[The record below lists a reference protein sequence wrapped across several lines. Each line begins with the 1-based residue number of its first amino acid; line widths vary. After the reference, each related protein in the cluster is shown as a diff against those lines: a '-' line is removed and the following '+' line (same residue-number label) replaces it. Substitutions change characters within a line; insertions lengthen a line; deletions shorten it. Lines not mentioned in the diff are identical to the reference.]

1 MMTKEEALYKVV
13 ADLKHRIAM
22 VKEDADIIRKFI
34 YEQGLDR
41 HFEYPSETADECW
54 ANLNNIEIACDLD
67 NYESLKWTSYAEQEC
82 SNDWCDFTHESGY
95 CTCNDTMEN
104 IIVSFTQSELSMV
117 RFNDKRYQINS
128 HPLLADQIVI
138 FGFKTFDLVGD
149 KYINED
155 GIKVYIK

>member
-1 MMTKEEALYKVV
+1 
-13 ADLKHRIAM
+13 
-22 VKEDADIIRKFI
+22 
-34 YEQGLDR
+34 
-41 HFEYPSETADECW
+41 
-54 ANLNNIEIACDLD
+54 
-67 NYESLKWTSYAEQEC
+67 
-82 SNDWCDFTHESGY
+82 
-95 CTCNDTMEN
+95 MEN